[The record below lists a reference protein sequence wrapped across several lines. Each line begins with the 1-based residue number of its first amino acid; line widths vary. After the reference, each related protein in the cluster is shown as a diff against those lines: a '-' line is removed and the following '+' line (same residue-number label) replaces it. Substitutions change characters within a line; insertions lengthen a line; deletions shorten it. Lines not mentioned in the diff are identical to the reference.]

1 MTQCQAPDN
10 RNGNG
15 KVGGRSEGDGI
26 KQVEKGHQVQLEEM
40 KAKFGNSG
48 RVRNKILGKRKSETR

>member
-1 MTQCQAPDN
+1 MTECQAPDN

-15 KVGGRSEGDGI
+15 KVRGRSEGDGIKGI

-40 KAKFGNSG
+40 KELNLENLVG
-48 RVRNKILGKRKSETR
+48 